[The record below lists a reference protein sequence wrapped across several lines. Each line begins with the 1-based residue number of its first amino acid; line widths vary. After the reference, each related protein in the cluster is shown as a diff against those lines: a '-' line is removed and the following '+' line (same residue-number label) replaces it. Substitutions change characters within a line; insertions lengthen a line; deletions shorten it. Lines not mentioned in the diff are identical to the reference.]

1 MKPNEIRGHLLL
13 KNVRSS
19 DVARKIGVSDAA
31 VSQVISGTAVSARIS
46 AEIARI
52 IGKPV
57 SEIWPGRAA

>member
-13 KNVRSS
+13 KNVKSG
-19 DVARKIGVSDAA
+19 DIAKKIGVSDAA
-31 VSQVISGTAVSARIS
+31 VSMVIGGTAVSARIS